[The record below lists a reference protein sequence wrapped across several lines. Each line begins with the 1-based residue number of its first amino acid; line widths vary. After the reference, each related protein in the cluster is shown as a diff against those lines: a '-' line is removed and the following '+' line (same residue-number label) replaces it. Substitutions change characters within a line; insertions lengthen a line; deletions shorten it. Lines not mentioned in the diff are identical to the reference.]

1 MIITEAVKIGE
12 RDFTKTTSDAGFW
25 IYGGEPEGYYIEA
38 LDPTAAGRIYEETD
52 IPISDPDEEEDAGA
66 EDYEEALQ
74 RLGVEV

>member
-12 RDFTKTTSDAGFW
+12 RDFTKTFSDAGFY
-25 IYGGEPEGYYIEA
+25 IYGGEPESYYIEA
-38 LDPTAAGRIYEETD
+38 LDPTEASRVYEETD
-52 IPISDPDEEEDAGA
+52 IPISDPEDEEEAVA